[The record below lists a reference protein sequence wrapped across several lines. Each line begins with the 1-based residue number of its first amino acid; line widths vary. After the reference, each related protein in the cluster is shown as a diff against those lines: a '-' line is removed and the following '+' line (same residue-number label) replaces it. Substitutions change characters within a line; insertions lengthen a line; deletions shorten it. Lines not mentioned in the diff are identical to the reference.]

1 MQNKSPRKPLLVG
14 ILVDVSGSMAK
25 QLQNERGQTLDRLQ
39 RVQESLDDL
48 MIRARAWRDD
58 HKLDDTRRFGIFV
71 YAFGLSNLRD
81 LILGTKA
88 PTVANLLSDNPIED
102 CVISSDLLLDGWST
116 YRDRIR
122 SYIPSMLGATPMVR
136 AFERA
141 EQVITRELRTNDYE
155 SDPVL
160 LVLSD
165 GLPTDGGSKG
175 PDNVRATCDRLK
187 QLGIT
192 ILSCYISDDDVTMH
206 RTLYAEPSEN
216 WSEGARLMFDCA
228 SELPR
233 NSVFWPHLHEH
244 NWTAPPGSRLFA
256 QVNQSEVLTEFVET
270 LLGAIEQ
277 QVELKS
283 QDRKKSIM
291 FVSYSHADRKYVE
304 EKPGSLL
311 YYLRGLEHEGIQIWR
326 DDQIPPGALWDA
338 VIREKLGEAAVALVL
353 VSQAFLT
360 SEYCTNVEIESFVRR
375 RKEGGLT
382 VIPVI
387 LSACEW
393 SRHDWLSETQALPRE
408 GKTIESHYTNPGRRK
423 ELYLE
428 ILRSVRSAV

>member
-1 MQNKSPRKPLLVG
+1 
-14 ILVDVSGSMAK
+14 
-25 QLQNERGQTLDRLQ
+25 
-39 RVQESLDDL
+39 VQESIDDL
-48 MIRARAWRDD
+48 VIRARAWRDE
-58 HKLDDTRRFGIFV
+58 HESHDTRRFGIFV
-71 YAFGLSNLRD
+71 YAFGLGNLRD
-81 LILGTKA
+81 IILGQKV
-88 PTVANLLSDNPIED
+88 PPVANLLSDNPVED

-122 SYIPSMLGATPMVR
+122 SYTSSMLGATPMVL
-136 AFERA
+136 ALERA
-141 EQVITRELRTNDYE
+141 EQVMTRELHTDAFE
-155 SDPVL
+155 SDALL

-165 GLPTDGGSKG
+165 GLPTDGGSKDA
-175 PDNVRATCDRLK
+175 DNVRASCDRLK
-187 QLGIT
+187 QLEIT

-206 RTLYAEPSEN
+206 RTLYAQPSKN

-228 SELPR
+228 SVLPR

-256 QVNQSEVLTEFVET
+256 QINQSEVLTEFVET
-270 LLGAIEQ
+270 LLGPIEQ
-277 QVELKS
+277 QAELTTRD
-283 QDRKKSIM
+283 QKKSVV

-311 YYLRGLEHEGIQIWR
+311 YYLRGLEHEGIQLWW
-326 DDQIPPGALWDA
+326 DDRIPPGALWDT
-338 VIREKLGEAAVALVL
+338 VIREKLGEATVALVL

-360 SEYCTNVEIESFVRR
+360 SKYCTNVEIESFIRR

-382 VIPVI
+382 VIPIV

-393 SRHDWLSETQALPRE
+393 SCHDWLSETQALPRE
-408 GKTIESHYTNPGRRK
+408 GKAIESHYTNPGRRK

-428 ILRSVRSAV
+428 ILRSIRFAV